1 MEARILELL
10 HRPENIAKEDIA
22 LLQKEISK
30 YPYMQSLRTLQL
42 SAVHLFEEE
51 NYQKELTKTAAFT
64 TDKKILYQFINK
76 KNIEEKK
83 EVVKFKKINF
93 KSEESQSIVSEPVLL
108 NENQKIEVEES
119 KVDEN
124 IIADTEVEV
133 ALPEKV
139 EIYNEIENIEISENV
154 EVPKEEIEQI
164 IAEKPVAS
172 HPSSVIGDTELETS
186 IIDKKE
192 NEFEVIKELEIL
204 EEEEILP
211 FEIEDDSAEN
221 QIFKTRQEDLNFSK
235 ETVLEQFDQISETE
249 KPVVKPSEISFNAFD
264 SFLPDVKFTV
274 PVAKTEIKSEPE
286 TPKLADKEIVLEVPK
301 QEEIVEIAEISET
314 EKPLAIVQEAI
325 KEENSVE
332 ISSVNAAIPVEVKS
346 DVEPEREEIIPEPEA
361 THFEWKPMNF
371 VQNPLD
377 AHIKKQ
383 EIEKPKPVE
392 KIVEQ
397 PIILL
402 EIQQEKQEDVI
413 NEVEELIEKTENIA
427 PIEEIPT
434 IEEEEERPVLNVSF
448 FSNEMAEISSDDSEN
463 EEEKFEKEDDSI
475 QSNVPNFVNT
485 WQSWLKIDRTEK
497 KQNDFSTPTQPE
509 KVIEKKAEIIDKF
522 IEENPKISQL
532 KEEVNFV
539 VKEKADDI
547 SHLMTETLAKL
558 YTSQRLYTKA
568 INAYEVLKKKHP
580 EKVDFFEAKIQEVKE
595 LKQGK

>member
-30 YPYMQSLRTLQL
+30 YPYMQSIRTLHL

-76 KNIEEKK
+76 KKIEEKK

-93 KSEESQSIVSEPVLL
+93 KTEEPQSVVSESVIS
-108 NENQKIEVEES
+108 NEKQKVEES
-119 KVDEN
+119 KVEEN
-124 IIADTEVEV
+124 LIADTEVE
-133 ALPEKV
+133 ALVTEKIDV
-139 EIYNEIENIEISENV
+139 SNEVENV
-154 EVPKEEIEQI
+154 EISQNVEIPKEEIKQI
-164 IAEKPVAS
+164 IAEKPVVS
-172 HPSSVIGDTELETS
+172 HPSSVIGDTEIETP

-192 NEFEVIKELEIL
+192 NEFEVIKQLEIL
-204 EEEEILP
+204 EEEVIP
-211 FEIEDDSAEN
+211 FEIEDETAEN
-221 QIFKTRQEDLNFSK
+221 QIFKTRKEDLDFSK
-235 ETVLEQFDQISETE
+235 ETVLEQFDKISETE
-249 KPVVKPSEISFNAFD
+249 KTAVKPSEISFNAFD

-274 PVAKTEIKSEPE
+274 PVAKSETKSEPE
-286 TPKLADKEIVLEVPK
+286 TPKLAEKEIVLETPK
-301 QEEIVEIAEISET
+301 QEEITEKKEVLET
-314 EKPLAIVQEAI
+314 EKPLEIVE
-325 KEENSVE
+325 KETHTE
-332 ISSVNAAIPVEVKS
+332 ISSINSVIPVEVKS
-346 DVEPEREEIIPEPEA
+346 DVEPEREEIIPEPEEI
-361 THFEWKPMNF
+361 HFEWKPMSF
-371 VQNPLD
+371 DQNPLD
-377 AHIKKQ
+377 SHIKKQ
-383 EIEKPKPVE
+383 EAEKPKPVE

-397 PIILL
+397 PIIIP
-402 EIQQEKQEDVI
+402 EIQQEKPEEVI

-427 PIEEIPT
+427 PIEEIPA
-434 IEEEEERPVLNVSF
+434 IEEDEEKPEFNVSF
-448 FSNEMAEISSDDSEN
+448 FSKELTETISNDSQNEEVKN
-463 EEEKFEKEDDSI
+463 EEEHFE

-485 WQSWLKIDRTEK
+485 WQNWLKIDRTEK
-497 KQNDFSTPTQPE
+497 SQPEVSSPSIQPE

-558 YTSQRLYTKA
+558 YTTQRLYTKA
-568 INAYEVLKKKHP
+568 IKAYEILQKKHP
-580 EKVDFFEAKIQEVKE
+580 EKSELFETKIQEIKG

>member
-139 EIYNEIENIEISENV
+139 EISNEVENIEISENV

-172 HPSSVIGDTELETS
+172 HPSSVIGDTELETP

-204 EEEEILP
+204 EEEILP

-274 PVAKTEIKSEPE
+274 PVAKTEIKSETE
-286 TPKLADKEIVLEVPK
+286 TPKFADKEIVLDVPK

-314 EKPLAIVQEAI
+314 EKPSAIVEEAI
-325 KEENSVE
+325 KKENNGE
-332 ISSVNAAIPVEVKS
+332 ISSINAAIPVEVKS
-346 DVEPEREEIIPEPEA
+346 DVEPEREEIIPEPEE

-397 PIILL
+397 PIILP

-448 FSNEMAEISSDDSEN
+448 FSNEVAEISSDDSED
-463 EEEKFEKEDDSI
+463 EEGKFEKEDDSI

-497 KQNDFSTPTQPE
+497 KQNDVSTPTQPE
-509 KVIEKKAEIIDKF
+509 KIIEKKAEIIDKF

-580 EKVDFFEAKIQEVKE
+580 EKIDFFEAKIQEVKE